1 MSGTIS
7 DEEWAELQRR
17 AREANPQLADTF
29 GDEATRRRL
38 EANQQAKA
46 GREGRN

>member
-7 DEEWAELQRR
+7 DEEWRKLQDRMLK
-17 AREANPQLADTF
+17 ANPRLADTF
-29 GDEATRRRL
+29 SDEATRRRL
-38 EANQQAKA
+38 EANKQAQA